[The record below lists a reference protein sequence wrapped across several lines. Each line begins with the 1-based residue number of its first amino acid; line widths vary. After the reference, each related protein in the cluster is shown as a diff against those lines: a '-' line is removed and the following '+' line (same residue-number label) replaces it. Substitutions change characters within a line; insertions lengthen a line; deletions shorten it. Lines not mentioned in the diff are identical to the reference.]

1 MFNLG
6 IVIFGLY
13 QFFRM
18 TNFFGYLRGT
28 GLRCP
33 VFFPDFIVYPQLE
46 VWFYTYPLPS
56 RGFTAPNITPL
67 KPPSPKPIPP
77 PNNRIKPTLHPQHQ
91 RPNPP
96 LKHKRSCYPPP
107 PVGDQEQ
114 PRPRRHST
122 RRVNRVP
129 FPSNP
134 RRQPERARVQEQ
146 VRRPGVE
153 LCSAAAEVPG
163 APVEEE
169 AREGCG
175 EGVEGGFWIV
185 SFDRQGAGGGG
196 DGWWIPA
203 NFRPLVSSQC
213 ASFRLCGVDVGVG
226 VGALIAR
233 KNPGDSLLNASLE
246 NFSWWVILSGSKT

>member
-1 MFNLG
+1 MPG
-6 IVIFGLY
+6 
-13 QFFRM
+13 
-18 TNFFGYLRGT
+18 
-28 GLRCP
+28 
-33 VFFPDFIVYPQLE
+33 FFPDFIVYPQLE

-196 DGWWIPA
+196 GGMDGGYRRISDRWCRASAPA
-203 NFRPLVSSQC
+203 SASVAWTWAWALV
-213 ASFRLCGVDVGVG
+213 R
-226 VGALIAR
+226 
-233 KNPGDSLLNASLE
+233 SLLERTQGIRCLTRPWRTSP
-246 NFSWWVILSGSKT
+246 GG